1 MSPNPQSPT
10 PPNPHS
16 LDSSDPLAQYRKRFK
31 IKEANLIYLD
41 GNSLGRLPK
50 ETSTLISKVVEDQ
63 WGRRLIRSWNEG
75 WYELSLQLAGKLASI
90 VGAKPGEVI
99 FTDSTSQNLFKLI
112 TGALRLNK
120 KRTKIVSDVYNFP
133 SDIYLLQGI
142 KDLFGDRHKIVLSG
156 TPDAVEVDYDELF
169 SAIDEDT
176 ALVTLSHVVF
186 KSAFMYDMQK
196 VTDHAH
202 EKGALVLWDLSHSV
216 GAAPVKLNDCNA
228 DLAVGCS
235 YKYLNGGP
243 GAPAFLYVRED
254 LQEKIQSPVWGWFGE
269 ENPFDFGL
277 DYRPAKGI
285 RKFLAG
291 TPPVLSLSAIEPALD
306 IILEAGMDEIRKKSI
321 KQTNYLL
328 DLAKTSLFPLGF
340 SSGSPENPE
349 NRGSHISLKHP
360 EAYRICKAMID
371 PKVGNYSV
379 IPDFREPDN
388 IRLGITPLYTS
399 YQEIYEA
406 VLLIEEIVRKGIYE
420 NYSVER
426 DEVT

>member
-1 MSPNPQSPT
+1 MTPT
-10 PPNPHS
+10 PHFPTPNPHS
-16 LDSSDPLAQYRKRFK
+16 LDTSDPLAPYRNRFK

-50 ETSTLISKVVEDQ
+50 QTSTLVSKVVEDQ

-75 WYELSLQLAGKLASI
+75 WYELSTQLAEKLALI
-90 VGAKPGEVI
+90 IGAKPHEVI

-112 TGALRLNK
+112 TGALRFK
-120 KRTKIVSDVYNFP
+120 KERTRIVSDVYNFP

-142 KDLFGDRHKIVLSG
+142 KDLFGDRHKIVLAG
-156 TPDAVEVDYDELF
+156 APDAVKMDYDELF
-169 SAIDEDT
+169 HAIDKDT

-186 KSAFMYDMQK
+186 KSAFMYDMKK
-196 VTDHAH
+196 VTEYAH
-202 EKGALVLWDLSHSV
+202 KKGALVLWDLSHSA
-216 GAAPVKLNDCNA
+216 GAVPVKLNDCDV

-243 GAPAFLYVRED
+243 GAPAFLYVREG
-254 LQEKIQSPVWGWFGE
+254 LQEKIKSPVWGWFGE

-277 DYRPAKGI
+277 DYRPARGI
-285 RKFLAG
+285 RKFLTG

-306 IILEAGMDEIRKKSI
+306 IILEAGMDRIREKSI
-321 KQTNYLL
+321 NQTNYLL
-328 DLAKTSLFPLGF
+328 DLAKTCLFPLGF
-340 SSGSPENPE
+340 TSGSPENPQI
-349 NRGSHISLKHP
+349 RGSHISLKHP

-371 PKVGNYSV
+371 PKVGDYSV
-379 IPDFREPDN
+379 IPDFREADN

-399 YQEIYEA
+399 YKEIYDA
-406 VLLIEEIVRKGIYE
+406 VLLMEEIVKEGLYE
-420 NYSVER
+420 DFSAER